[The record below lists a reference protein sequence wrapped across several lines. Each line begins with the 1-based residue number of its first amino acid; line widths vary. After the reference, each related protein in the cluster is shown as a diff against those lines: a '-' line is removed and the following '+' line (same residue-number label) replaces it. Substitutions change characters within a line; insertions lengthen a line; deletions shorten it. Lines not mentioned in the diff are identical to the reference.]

1 MLARRD
7 KFIKIVVFFR
17 FPSRIVISTIIY
29 APKYCDKTL
38 KPLQNKIEKV
48 WRIKKIITNYLTNII
63 IIIHINSI
71 ENYMDSYQL
80 IWVKIC
86 IVMKFKF
93 MMEWGLYYNYCV
105 IDTRTGRSRKSSGS
119 STSAAT
125 PSVRWPGSSLRSSI
139 TSRRVFEIL

>member
-17 FPSRIVISTIIY
+17 FPSRIVISTILY

-86 IVMKFKF
+86 TVMKFKF
-93 MMEWGLYYNYCV
+93 MMEWGLYYNCCV
-105 IDTRTGRSRKSSGS
+105 IDTRTGRSQKNSGS

-125 PSVRWPGSSLRSSI
+125 PSVRWPGS
-139 TSRRVFEIL
+139 